1 VSTPFNTNQLTNF
14 RFGCIE
20 NPIFDQQ
27 FDSKHNRERY
37 ELMVNTKNRH
47 ESPLKMR
54 INIFTLVFILAIGL
68 LLPSALFEVA
78 LAEEPEEPAPPNGES
93 SRTRDE
99 QDRHIKIEIERQ
111 KMESAERLM
120 DKKKIELEDLQ
131 AMMAEENNIVTVA
144 EVKTAEEDY
153 ERAVSEYEQAKLT
166 LQQVELESL
175 QDEWHITVE
184 ATSLSESPDGREL
197 FSITLRNSSSPV
209 KLVESSKVVGQD
221 IIISAQIDDIFV
233 TIREQEGYG
242 SGGAIIT
249 EPYERRIETLKEDE
263 SVTLEFELIKENI
276 RDVVVELEY
285 AGREERK
292 NIHLKQEDPYISVV
306 SARRYK
312 EGDRRRLEV
321 VLTYG
326 ALTDE
331 TVEDET
337 AKVDTTTAQ
346 EINNVYVSIKDD
358 TDAIIGFPYEYRIPT
373 LKDGEEKMLDFELRR
388 NVDSLV
394 VSLNYLKEENLYKIH
409 LEEDTR
415 HISILSAKKFR
426 VASNTGGQMMV
437 TLQLKNTST
446 TEAMSVNATPEE
458 IAAAN
463 EIRSIYV
470 SLLDSVDGTNIVK
483 PYEEKIP
490 VLGYNEIVEL
500 TFQLQK
506 DVESLQVSLNY
517 PELDMPETRLIY
529 LQKESALDVVNVSSL
544 RFSQEGNLGS
554 SVTYDLTLDRLAET
568 ENTFQLRVINLL
580 NRINFEFQ
588 DPETQSRQSQVKFT
602 QEQSKRNLSL
612 IVYLPEELD
621 ASYLDSTLEF
631 YVAVLDDTEANE
643 LGGVNN
649 RLDLPAEQIAGI
661 QGGVERFEL
670 IPKGVPEIE
679 VFVQNA
685 FQTIKIGEQVNMT
698 ATLKNIGTRDL
709 VDIRMIVDVNT
720 DWKYTVVPEVIGSL
734 GRNEETEIQLTLMPP
749 EDIGV
754 GEYQAKLNAEVT
766 VDNRKF
772 EARDRSITV
781 QVESKTQMS
790 VTTLLFGA
798 LILLMIAIVV
808 VTIRISRR

>member
-1 VSTPFNTNQLTNF
+1 MKQGKVKNMA
-14 RFGCIE
+14 GCKKKGL
-20 NPIFDQQ
+20 IFI
-27 FDSKHNRERY
+27 
-37 ELMVNTKNRH
+37 MA
-47 ESPLKMR
+47 M
-54 INIFTLVFILAIGL
+54 GM
-68 LLPSALFEVA
+68 LLPSALLEVA
-78 LAEEPEEPAPPNGES
+78 LAAAAEETPSINGNS
-93 SRTRDE
+93 TKTRDE

-111 KMESAERLM
+111 KMKSAERLM
-120 DKKKIELEDLQ
+120 TIKKIELEKLQ
-131 AMMAEENNIVTVA
+131 AMMKEENNIVTVA
-144 EVKTAEEDY
+144 EVNTAKEGY
-153 ERAVSEYEQAKLT
+153 ETAVSEYEQAKLE
-166 LQQVELESL
+166 LQRVELESL
-175 QDEWHITVE
+175 QDEWHISVE
-184 ATSLSESPDGREL
+184 ATRLYESEDGRER

-221 IIISAQIDDIFV
+221 IILSAQIDDIFV
-233 TIREQEGYG
+233 TIREQESYG
-242 SGGAIIT
+242 SSGAIIT
-249 EPYERRIETLKEDE
+249 EPYEQRIETLKEDE

-276 RDVVVELEY
+276 RDVVVELKY
-285 AGREERK
+285 SGREENK
-292 NIHLKQEDPYISVV
+292 NIHLSQEEPYISVV

-321 VLTYG
+321 VLRYG
-326 ALTDE
+326 ALNEETQDDE
-331 TVEDET
+331 TEVI
-337 AKVDTTTAQ
+337 DTTTAQ

-358 TDAIIGFPYEYRIPT
+358 TAAIIGFPYEHRIPT
-373 LKDGEEKMLDFELRR
+373 LKDGEEKTLDFELRR
-388 NVDSLV
+388 NVDSV
-394 VSLNYLKEENLYKIH
+394 TVSLTYLEEENPYKIH

-446 TEAMSVNATPEE
+446 TEAMSIDATPEE

-470 SLLDSVDGTNIVK
+470 SLLDVTDGTNIVK

-490 VLGYNEIVEL
+490 VLGYNETVEL

-506 DVESLQVSLNY
+506 DVESLEVSLNY
-517 PELDMPETRLIY
+517 PELEMPETRLIY

-580 NRINFEFQ
+580 NRLSFEFQ

-631 YVAVLDDTEANE
+631 YVAVLDEAEANE

-649 RLDLPAEQIAGI
+649 RLDDLPAEQIASI

-685 FQTIKIGEQVNMT
+685 FQTIKIGEEVNMT

-734 GRNEETEIQLTLMPP
+734 VRNQEEEIQLTLSPP
-749 EDIGV
+749 SDIGV

-798 LILLMIAIVV
+798 LILLMIAIVI

>member
-1 VSTPFNTNQLTNF
+1 MDGWKQRRKHRNLLEGKETETRIQSSNFPVFQSLMLALVFMSVIGILLPVRLAAESEETLPANDNTPKTKEEQNRQIL
-14 RFGCIE
+14 IE
-20 NPIFDQQ
+20 V
-27 FDSKHNRERY
+27 ER
-37 ELMVNTKNRH
+37 
-47 ESPLKMR
+47 LKM
-54 INIFTLVFILAIGL
+54 
-68 LLPSALFEVA
+68 E
-78 LAEEPEEPAPPNGES
+78 LAE
-93 SRTRDE
+93 
-99 QDRHIKIEIERQ
+99 K
-111 KMESAERLM
+111 LM
-120 DKKKIELEDLQ
+120 NKKQVDLENLR
-131 AMMAEENNIVTVA
+131 AMMMEEDNIVTVS
-144 EVKTAEEDY
+144 EVNKAEEAY
-153 ERAVSEYEQAKLT
+153 ERAVDEYEQAKLE
-166 LQQVELESL
+166 LQRVELESL

-184 ATSLSESPDGREL
+184 TTRLYESADGREL

-209 KLVESSKVVGQD
+209 KLVESSKVLGRE

-233 TIREQEGYG
+233 EIKEQEGFG
-242 SGGAIIT
+242 SSGATIT
-249 EPYERRIETLKEDE
+249 EPYERRIETLREGE
-263 SVTLEFELIKENI
+263 SVTLEFELIKENV
-276 RDVVVELEY
+276 RDVVVELKY
-285 AGREERK
+285 SGREEQK

-312 EGDRRRLEV
+312 QGDRRRLEV

-326 ALTDE
+326 ALEGE
-331 TVEDET
+331 TEE
-337 AKVDTTTAQ
+337 AGANTAQ
-346 EINNVYVSIKDD
+346 EINNVYVSIKDE
-358 TDAIIGFPYEYRIPT
+358 TESIIGYPYEPRIPT
-373 LKDGEEKMLDFELRR
+373 LKDGQEKTLDFELRR
-388 NVDSLV
+388 NVDNIIVNLK
-394 VSLNYLKEENLYKIH
+394 YLDEDISYKIH

-415 HISILSAKKFR
+415 YISILSAKKFR
-426 VASNTGGQMMV
+426 VDNQMMV
-437 TLQLKNTST
+437 TIQLKNTST
-446 TEAMSVNATPEE
+446 TEAMSSDATPEE

-463 EIRSIYV
+463 EIRGIYV
-470 SLLDSVDGTNIVK
+470 SLLDVTDDTNIVK

-490 VLGYNEIVEL
+490 VLGYNETVEL

-506 DVESLQVSLNY
+506 DVESLKVSMKY
-517 PELDMPETRLIY
+517 PELAEPDARLIY
-529 LQKESALDVVNVSSL
+529 LQKESLLDVVNVSSL

-580 NRINFEFQ
+580 NRLSFEFQ
-588 DPETQSRQSQVKFT
+588 DPETKSRQSQVKFT

-631 YVAVLDDTEANE
+631 YVAVLDEAEANE

-649 RLDLPAEQIAGI
+649 RLDLSADKIANI

-679 VFVQNA
+679 VFVPNA
-685 FQTIKIGEQVNMT
+685 FQTIKIGEEVNMT

-709 VDIRMIVDVNT
+709 VDIRMLVDVNT
-720 DWKYTVVPEVIGSL
+720 DWKYTVIPEVVGSL
-734 GRNEETEIQLTLMPP
+734 ERNEETEIQLTLSPP
-749 EDIGV
+749 ADIGV

-781 QVESKTQMS
+781 QVESQTQMS

-798 LILLMIAIVV
+798 LILLMIGIVI

>member
-1 VSTPFNTNQLTNF
+1 MDGWMEVKTEEWKPAGRKIGRNT
-14 RFGCIE
+14 I
-20 NPIFDQQ
+20 PIFQSSNFQ
-27 FDSKHNRERY
+27 S
-37 ELMVNTKNRH
+37 LM
-47 ESPLKMR
+47 
-54 INIFTLVFILAIGL
+54 L
-68 LLPSALFEVA
+68 LLAFVSVIGMLFA
-78 LAEEPEEPAPPNGES
+78 ITLLAFAEETEPPDQDSPKTKEEQN
-93 SRTRDE
+93 R
-99 QDRHIKIEIERQ
+99 QLLIEIDRLT
-111 KMESAERLM
+111 MELAKKLM
-120 DKKKIELEDLQ
+120 DKKQVDLENLK
-131 AMMAEENNIVTVA
+131 AMMLEENNIVTVS
-144 EVKTAEEDY
+144 EVNKAEEAY
-153 ERAVSEYEQAKLT
+153 ERAVDEYEQAKLT
-166 LQQVELESL
+166 LQQTELDSL
-175 QDEWHITVE
+175 KDEWHITVE
-184 ATSLSESPDGREL
+184 ETRLYESPDGREK
-197 FSITLRNSSSPV
+197 FSIVLRNSSSPV
-209 KLVESSKVVGQD
+209 KLVESSKVLGRE
-221 IIISAQIDDIFV
+221 IIISAQIDNIFV
-233 TIREQEGYG
+233 TIKEQEGFG
-242 SGGAIIT
+242 SGAIIT
-249 EPYERRIETLKEDE
+249 EPYEQRIETLKEGE
-263 SVTLEFELIKENI
+263 SVTLEFELIKENV
-276 RDVVVELEY
+276 RDVVVELKY
-285 AGREERK
+285 ADAVDEK

-321 VLTYG
+321 VLIYG
-326 ALTDE
+326 ALKGE
-331 TVEDET
+331 TEET
-337 AKVDTTTAQ
+337 NTNIAQ

-358 TDAIIGFPYEYRIPT
+358 TESIIGFPYEPRIPT
-373 LKDGEEKMLDFELRR
+373 LKDGEEKTLDFELRR
-388 NVDSLV
+388 NVDSLTV
-394 VSLNYLKEENLYKIH
+394 NLKYLDKDISYKIH

-415 HISILSAKKFR
+415 YISILSAKKFR
-426 VASNTGGQMMV
+426 VDNQMMV
-437 TLQLKNTST
+437 TIQLKNTST
-446 TEAMSVNATPEE
+446 TEAMPVNATPEE

-463 EIRSIYV
+463 EIRGIYV
-470 SLLDSVDGTNIVK
+470 SLLDVLDGTNIVK

-490 VLGYNEIVEL
+490 VLGYNETVEL

-517 PELDMPETRLIY
+517 PELAEPDTRLIY

-554 SVTYDLTLDRLAET
+554 SITYDLTLDRLAET

-580 NRINFEFQ
+580 NRLNFEFQ
-588 DPETQSRQSQVKFT
+588 DPETKSRQSQVKFT

-631 YVAVLDDTEANE
+631 YVAVLDEAEANE

-649 RLDLPAEQIAGI
+649 RLDLPVDQIASI

-679 VFVQNA
+679 VFVPNA
-685 FQTIKIGEQVNMT
+685 FQTIKIGEAVNMT

-709 VDIRMIVDVNT
+709 VDIRMVVDVNT

-734 GRNEETEIQLTLMPP
+734 GRNEETEIQLTLSPP
-749 EDIGV
+749 ADIGV

-798 LILLMIAIVV
+798 LILLMIAIVI

>member
-1 VSTPFNTNQLTNF
+1 MDKIKKRWENTWLERRKEETYF
-14 RFGCIE
+14 RFFNLPVFQLFILVLIFMSATGILPSIDPPIVFAVPTEELPSVNSSNGKTKDEQSRQILIE
-20 NPIFDQQ
+20 VE
-27 FDSKHNRERY
+27 H
-37 ELMVNTKNRH
+37 
-47 ESPLKMR
+47 LKM
-54 INIFTLVFILAIGL
+54 
-68 LLPSALFEVA
+68 E
-78 LAEEPEEPAPPNGES
+78 LAE
-93 SRTRDE
+93 
-99 QDRHIKIEIERQ
+99 K
-111 KMESAERLM
+111 LM
-120 DKKKIELEDLQ
+120 KKKLVDLENLKS
-131 AMMAEENNIVTVA
+131 MMMEEDNIVTVS
-144 EVKTAEEDY
+144 EVNTAEEAY
-153 ERAVSEYEQAKLT
+153 ERAVDEYEQAKLT

-175 QDEWHITVE
+175 KDEWHITVE
-184 ATSLSESPDGREL
+184 KTRLYESADGREL

-209 KLVESSKVVGQD
+209 KLVESSKVLGRE

-233 TIREQEGYG
+233 SIKEQDSYG
-242 SGGAIIT
+242 ASGATIT
-249 EPYERRIETLKEDE
+249 EPYERRIETLKEGE
-263 SVTLEFELIKENI
+263 SVTLEFELIKENV
-276 RDVVVELEY
+276 RDVVVELKY
-285 AGREERK
+285 SDDIDQK

-321 VLTYG
+321 VVTYG
-326 ALTDE
+326 VVKGEAEEIDPGVPTGYSE
-331 TVEDET
+331 G
-337 AKVDTTTAQ
+337 ATAQ
-346 EINNVYVSIKDD
+346 EINNIYVSIKDD
-358 TDAIIGFPYEYRIPT
+358 TESIIGFPYEYRIPT
-373 LKDGEEKMLDFELRR
+373 LKDGQEKTLDFELRR
-388 NVDSLV
+388 NVDRLTV
-394 VSLNYLKEENLYKIH
+394 NLKYLDTDHPYNIH

-426 VASNTGGQMMV
+426 VDNQMMV
-437 TLQLKNTST
+437 TIQLKNTST
-446 TEAMSVNATPEE
+446 TEAMSSDATPEE

-470 SLLDSVDGTNIVK
+470 SLLDVTDDTNIVK

-490 VLGYNEIVEL
+490 VLGYNETVEL

-506 DVESLQVSLNY
+506 DVESLKVSLDY
-517 PELDMPETRLIY
+517 PELDEPDTRLIY

-580 NRINFEFQ
+580 NRLSFEFQ

-631 YVAVLDDTEANE
+631 YVAVIDEAEANE

-649 RLDLPAEQIAGI
+649 RLDLPADRIAGI

-679 VFVQNA
+679 VFVPNA
-685 FQTIKIGEQVNMT
+685 FQTIKIGEAVEMT

-709 VDIRMIVDVNT
+709 VDIRMLVDVNT
-720 DWKYTVVPEVIGSL
+720 DWKYTVIPEVVSTL
-734 GRNEETEIQLTLMPP
+734 ERNEETEIQLTLSPP
-749 EDIGV
+749 ADIGV

-781 QVESKTQMS
+781 QVESQTQMS

-798 LILLMIAIVV
+798 LILLMIGIVI

>member
-1 VSTPFNTNQLTNF
+1 MDGWKKYGKERWKDGKTGSPPFQFSNF
-14 RFGCIE
+14 
-20 NPIFDQQ
+20 PIFQSLMFALIFISAIGVSLLVPLAAASEEIPPVDDNSPKTKEEQ
-27 FDSKHNRERY
+27 NRQILIEIDR
-37 ELMVNTKNRH
+37 
-47 ESPLKMR
+47 LKME
-54 INIFTLVFILAIGL
+54 LA
-68 LLPSALFEVA
+68 
-78 LAEEPEEPAPPNGES
+78 
-93 SRTRDE
+93 
-99 QDRHIKIEIERQ
+99 K
-111 KMESAERLM
+111 KLM
-120 DKKKIELEDLQ
+120 DKKQVDLENLK
-131 AMMAEENNIVTVA
+131 AMMMEENNIVTVS
-144 EVKTAEEDY
+144 EVNIAEEAY
-153 ERAVSEYEQAKLT
+153 ERAVDEYEQAKLT
-166 LQQVELESL
+166 LQQTELDSL
-175 QDEWHITVE
+175 KDEWHITVE
-184 ATSLSESPDGREL
+184 KTRLYESADGREL

-209 KLVESSKVVGQD
+209 KLVESSKVLGRE

-233 TIREQEGYG
+233 EIKEQEGYG
-242 SGGAIIT
+242 TSGATIT
-249 EPYERRIETLKEDE
+249 EPYEQRIETLREGE
-263 SVTLEFELIKENI
+263 SVTLEFELIKENV
-276 RDVVVELEY
+276 RDVVVELKY
-285 AGREERK
+285 SGREEQK

-312 EGDRRRLEV
+312 QGDRRRLEV

-326 ALTDE
+326 VITGE
-331 TVEDET
+331 TEEI
-337 AKVDTTTAQ
+337 DTNTAQ

-358 TDAIIGFPYEYRIPT
+358 TESIIGFPYEHRIPT
-373 LKDGEEKMLDFELRR
+373 LKDGQEKTLDFELRR
-388 NVDSLV
+388 NVDNLT
-394 VSLNYLKEENLYKIH
+394 VSLNYLDQEIPYKIH

-426 VASNTGGQMMV
+426 VDNQMMV
-437 TLQLKNTST
+437 TIQLKNTST
-446 TEAMSVNATPEE
+446 TEAMPSDATPEE

-463 EIRSIYV
+463 EIRAIYV
-470 SLLDSVDGTNIVK
+470 SLLDVTDDTNIVK

-490 VLGYNEIVEL
+490 VLGYNETVDL

-506 DVESLQVSLNY
+506 DVESLKVSLKY
-517 PELDMPETRLIY
+517 PELVEPDTRLIY

-588 DPETQSRQSQVKFT
+588 DPETKSRQSQVKFT

-631 YVAVLDDTEANE
+631 YVAVLDDAEANE

-649 RLDLPAEQIAGI
+649 RLDLPADRIASI

-679 VFVQNA
+679 VFVPNA
-685 FQTIKIGEQVNMT
+685 FQTIKIGEEVNMT

-709 VDIRMIVDVNT
+709 VDIRMLVDVNT
-720 DWKYTVVPEVIGSL
+720 DWKYTIIPEVIGSL
-734 GRNEETEIQLTLMPP
+734 SRNEETEIQLTLSPP
-749 EDIGV
+749 ADIGV

-781 QVESKTQMS
+781 QVESQTQMS

-798 LILLMIAIVV
+798 LILLMIGIVI

>member
-1 VSTPFNTNQLTNF
+1 ML
-14 RFGCIE
+14 
-20 NPIFDQQ
+20 IFIIAAG
-27 FDSKHNRERY
+27 
-37 ELMVNTKNRH
+37 M
-47 ESPLKMR
+47 
-54 INIFTLVFILAIGL
+54 
-68 LLPSALFEVA
+68 LLPSALFEVTLA
-78 LAEEPEEPAPPNGES
+78 AEAEETPPTNNGDS
-93 SRTRDE
+93 TKTKDE

-111 KMESAERLM
+111 KMKSAERLM
-120 DKKKIELEDLQ
+120 KKRKIELENLK
-131 AMMAEENNIVTVA
+131 AMMAEQNNIVTVT
-144 EVKTAEEDY
+144 EVYTAEEDY
-153 ERAVSEYEQAKLT
+153 ETAVSEYEQAKLEV
-166 LQQVELESL
+166 QRVELESL
-175 QDEWHITVE
+175 KDEWYITVDE
-184 ATSLSESPDGREL
+184 TSLYESPDGSER
-197 FSITLRNSSSPV
+197 FSITLRNISSPV

-233 TIREQEGYG
+233 TVKEQESYG
-242 SGGAIIT
+242 SSGAIIT
-249 EPYERRIETLKEDE
+249 EPYEQRIETLKEDE
-263 SVTLEFELIKENI
+263 SITLEFELIKENV
-276 RDVVVELEY
+276 RDVVVELKY
-285 AGREERK
+285 SGREEKK
-292 NIHLKQEDPYISVV
+292 NIHLKQEDPYITVV

-321 VLTYG
+321 VLKYG
-326 ALTDE
+326 ALNDE
-331 TVEDET
+331 AEEVNTN
-337 AKVDTTTAQ
+337 TAQ

-358 TDAIIGFPYEYRIPT
+358 DAAIIGYPYEHRIPT
-373 LKDGEEKMLDFELRR
+373 LKDGQEKTLDFELRR
-388 NVDSLV
+388 NVDSVTINLK
-394 VSLNYLKEENLYKIH
+394 YLEEDIPYKIH

-426 VASNTGGQMMV
+426 VENQMMV

-446 TEAMSVNATPEE
+446 TESMSSNASSQE
-458 IAAAN
+458 IAATN

-470 SLLDSVDGTNIVK
+470 SLLDSIDDTNIVK

-490 VLGYNEIVEL
+490 VLGYNETVEL

-506 DVESLQVSLNY
+506 DVESLKVSLNY
-517 PELDMPETRLIY
+517 PELPLPETRLIY

-580 NRINFEFQ
+580 NRLSFEFQ
-588 DPETQSRQSQVKFT
+588 DPETKSRQSQVKFT

-621 ASYLDSTLEF
+621 ASYLDSTVEF
-631 YVAVLDDTEANE
+631 YVAVLDETEANE
-643 LGGVNN
+643 LSGVNN
-649 RLDLPAEQIAGI
+649 RLDLPADQIESI

-698 ATLKNIGTRDL
+698 ATLQNIGTRDL

-734 GRNEETEIQLTLMPP
+734 GRNEEKEIQLTLSPP
-749 EDIGV
+749 VDIGV

-781 QVESKTQMS
+781 QVESKTQVS

-798 LILLMIAIVV
+798 LILLMIAIVI

>member
-1 VSTPFNTNQLTNF
+1 MDGCQKKRKRRLEDWKIGRLGPYPSTHPSFHSCFQSLTFVLIFMSAIAVSLTVPLAAVPEEIPPVNDNSPKTKEEQS
-14 RFGCIE
+14 RQILIE
-20 NPIFDQQ
+20 ID
-27 FDSKHNRERY
+27 R
-37 ELMVNTKNRH
+37 
-47 ESPLKMR
+47 LKM
-54 INIFTLVFILAIGL
+54 
-68 LLPSALFEVA
+68 E
-78 LAEEPEEPAPPNGES
+78 LAEN
-93 SRTRDE
+93 
-99 QDRHIKIEIERQ
+99 
-111 KMESAERLM
+111 LM
-120 DKKKIELEDLQ
+120 KKKQVELENLK
-131 AMMAEENNIVTVA
+131 AMLMEENNIVTVS
-144 EVKTAEEDY
+144 EVNTAEEAY
-153 ERAVSEYEQAKLT
+153 ERAVDEYEQAKLT
-166 LQQVELESL
+166 LQQTELESL

-184 ATSLSESPDGREL
+184 KTRLYESADGREL
-197 FSITLRNSSSPV
+197 FSITLRNSSVPV
-209 KLVESSKVVGQD
+209 KLVESSKVLGRE

-233 TIREQEGYG
+233 EIKEQEGYG
-242 SGGAIIT
+242 ASGATIT
-249 EPYERRIETLKEDE
+249 EPYEQRIETLKEGE
-263 SVTLEFELIKENI
+263 SVTLEFELIKENV
-276 RDVVVELEY
+276 RDVVVELKY
-285 AGREERK
+285 SGREEQK
-292 NIHLKQEDPYISVV
+292 NIHLKQDDPYISVV

-326 ALTDE
+326 ALEGE
-331 TVEDET
+331 TEET
-337 AKVDTTTAQ
+337 GANTAQ

-358 TDAIIGFPYEYRIPT
+358 TESIIGYPYEPRIPT
-373 LKDGEEKMLDFELRR
+373 LKDGQEKTLDFELRR
-388 NVDSLV
+388 NVDNLTV
-394 VSLNYLKEENLYKIH
+394 NLKYLDKDISYKIH

-415 HISILSAKKFR
+415 YISILSAKKFR
-426 VASNTGGQMMV
+426 VDNQMMV
-437 TLQLKNTST
+437 TIQLKNTST
-446 TEAMSVNATPEE
+446 TEAMPVNATPEE

-463 EIRSIYV
+463 EIRGIYV
-470 SLLDSVDGTNIVK
+470 SLLDVTDDTNIVK

-490 VLGYNEIVEL
+490 VLGYNEIAEL

-506 DVESLQVSLNY
+506 DVESLKVSLDY
-517 PELDMPETRLIY
+517 PELDEPDTRLIY

-580 NRINFEFQ
+580 NRLSFEFQ

-602 QEQSKRNLSL
+602 QEQSKRDLSL

-631 YVAVLDDTEANE
+631 YVAVIDEAEANE

-649 RLDLPAEQIAGI
+649 RLDLPADRIASI

-679 VFVQNA
+679 VFVPNA
-685 FQTIKIGEQVNMT
+685 FQTIKIGEEVNMT

-709 VDIRMIVDVNT
+709 VDIRMLVDVNT
-720 DWKYTVVPEVIGSL
+720 DWKYTVIPEVVGAL
-734 GRNEETEIQLTLMPP
+734 ERNEETDIQLTLSPP
-749 EDIGV
+749 VDIGV

-781 QVESKTQMS
+781 QVESQTQMS

-798 LILLMIAIVV
+798 LILLMIGIVI
-808 VTIRISRR
+808 VTVRISRR

>member
-1 VSTPFNTNQLTNF
+1 MVGWRKPQKSGRMKQGREDWKNGWMEGDNILPPFHASTLPSECFQFLT
-14 RFGCIE
+14 RML
-20 NPIFDQQ
+20 IFIIA
-27 FDSKHNRERY
+27 
-37 ELMVNTKNRH
+37 MG
-47 ESPLKMR
+47 M
-54 INIFTLVFILAIGL
+54 
-68 LLPSALFEVA
+68 LLPSALLEVA
-78 LAEEPEEPAPPNGES
+78 LAEASEESAPPNGNS
-93 SRTRDE
+93 TKTRDE

-111 KMESAERLM
+111 KMKSAERLM
-120 DKKKIELEDLQ
+120 TIKKIELEKLQ
-131 AMMAEENNIVTVA
+131 AMMKEENNIVTVA
-144 EVKTAEEDY
+144 EVNTAEEGY
-153 ERAVSEYEQAKLT
+153 ETAVSEYEQAKLE
-166 LQQVELESL
+166 LQRVELESL
-175 QDEWHITVE
+175 QDEWHISVE
-184 ATSLSESPDGREL
+184 ATSLYESHDGREM
-197 FSITLRNSSSPV
+197 FSITLRNNSSPV

-221 IIISAQIDDIFV
+221 IILSAQIDDIFV
-233 TIREQEGYG
+233 TIREQESYG
-242 SGGAIIT
+242 SSGAIIT
-249 EPYERRIETLKEDE
+249 EPYEQRIETLKEDE
-263 SVTLEFELIKENI
+263 SVTLKFELIKENI
-276 RDVVVELEY
+276 RDVVVELKY
-285 AGREERK
+285 SGREENK
-292 NIHLKQEDPYISVV
+292 NIHLSQEEPYISVV

-321 VLTYG
+321 VLRYG
-326 ALTDE
+326 ALN
-331 TVEDET
+331 DET
-337 AKVDTTTAQ
+337 AGDETEVVDTTTAQ

-358 TDAIIGFPYEYRIPT
+358 TAAIIGFPYEHRIST
-373 LKDGEEKMLDFELRR
+373 LKDGEEKTLDFELRR
-388 NVDSLV
+388 NVDSV
-394 VSLNYLKEENLYKIH
+394 TVSLTYLEQENPYKIH

-446 TEAMSVNATPEE
+446 TEAMSINATPEE

-470 SLLDSVDGTNIVK
+470 SLLDVTDDTNIVK

-490 VLGYNEIVEL
+490 VLGYNETVEL

-506 DVESLQVSLNY
+506 DVESLKVSLNY
-517 PELDMPETRLIY
+517 PELEMPETRLIY

-580 NRINFEFQ
+580 NRLSFEFQ

-631 YVAVLDDTEANE
+631 YVAVLDEAEANE

-649 RLDLPAEQIAGI
+649 RLDDLPAEQIASI

-685 FQTIKIGEQVNMT
+685 FQTIKIGEEVNMT

-734 GRNEETEIQLTLMPP
+734 VRNQEEEIQLTLSPP
-749 EDIGV
+749 SDIGV

-798 LILLMIAIVV
+798 LILLMIAIVI

>member
-1 VSTPFNTNQLTNF
+1 MERWKEKRKDGSMDQL
-14 RFGCIE
+14 
-20 NPIFDQQ
+20 PIFQ
-27 FDSKHNRERY
+27 F
-37 ELMVNTKNRH
+37 LTC
-47 ESPLKMR
+47 L
-54 INIFTLVFILAIGL
+54 LVFIGAIGL
-68 LLPSALFEVA
+68 SMPVQLE
-78 LAEEPEEPAPPNGES
+78 AETEESAPPNGERT
-93 SRTRDE
+93 RTRDE

-111 KMESAERLM
+111 KMESAKRLM
-120 DKKKIELEDLQ
+120 GKKKIEVEKLE
-131 AMMAEENNIVTVA
+131 AMMMEENNIVTVA
-144 EVKTAEEDY
+144 EVNTAKEDY
-153 ERAVSEYEQAKLT
+153 EKAVSDYEQAKLE
-166 LQQVELESL
+166 LQRVELESL
-175 QDEWHITVE
+175 QDEWHISVE
-184 ATSLSESPDGREL
+184 ATRLYESDDGRER

-209 KLVESSKVVGQD
+209 KLVESSEVVGED
-221 IIISAQIDDIFV
+221 IILSAQIDDIFV
-233 TIREQEGYG
+233 TIREEGSYG

-249 EPYERRIETLKEDE
+249 EPYEQRIEALKEDE

-276 RDVVVELEY
+276 RDVVVELKY
-285 AGREERK
+285 SGREEKK

-326 ALTDE
+326 ALSNE
-331 TVEDET
+331 TEEI
-337 AKVDTTTAQ
+337 DTTTAQ
-346 EINNVYVSIKDD
+346 EINNIYVSIKDD
-358 TDAIIGFPYEYRIPT
+358 TAAIIGFPYEHRIPT
-373 LKDGEEKMLDFELRR
+373 LKDGEEKTLDFELRR
-388 NVDSLV
+388 NVDSV
-394 VSLNYLKEENLYKIH
+394 IISLTYLEQIIPYKIH

-426 VASNTGGQMMV
+426 VDNQMMV

-446 TEAMSVNATPEE
+446 TEAMSINATPEE

-470 SLLDSVDGTNIVK
+470 SLLDVTDDTNIVK

-490 VLGYNEIVEL
+490 VLGYNETVEL

-506 DVESLQVSLNY
+506 DVESLKVSLNY

-554 SVTYDLTLDRLAET
+554 SITYDLTLDRLAET

-580 NRINFEFQ
+580 NRLNFEFQ
-588 DPETQSRQSQVKFT
+588 DPETKSRQSQVKFT

-631 YVAVLDDTEANE
+631 YVAVLDEAEANE

-649 RLDLPAEQIAGI
+649 RLDLPADQIATI

-679 VFVQNA
+679 VFVPNA
-685 FQTIKIGEQVNMT
+685 FQTIKIGEEVNMT

-720 DWKYTVVPEVIGSL
+720 DWKYTVTPEVITSL
-734 GRNEETEIQLTLMPP
+734 ERNEETEIQLTLSPP
-749 EDIGV
+749 ADIGV

-798 LILLMIAIVV
+798 LILLMIAIVI

>member
-1 VSTPFNTNQLTNF
+1 MLTL
-14 RFGCIE
+14 
-20 NPIFDQQ
+20 IF
-27 FDSKHNRERY
+27 
-37 ELMVNTKNRH
+37 
-47 ESPLKMR
+47 
-54 INIFTLVFILAIGL
+54 IIAIGML
-68 LLPSALFEVA
+68 LSSALLEVA
-78 LAEEPEEPAPPNGES
+78 FAAESEETPSINGDS
-93 SRTRDE
+93 TKTRDE

-111 KMESAERLM
+111 LMKSAERLM

-153 ERAVSEYEQAKLT
+153 ERAVSEYEQAKLK

-184 ATSLSESPDGREL
+184 ATSLSESHDGREL

-233 TIREQEGYG
+233 TIREQNGYG

-263 SVTLEFELIKENI
+263 SVILEFELIKENI
-276 RDVVVELEY
+276 RDVVVELKY
-285 AGREERK
+285 AGREEKK

-331 TVEDET
+331 TAEDET
-337 AKVDTTTAQ
+337 VEVDTTTAQ

-373 LKDGEEKMLDFELRR
+373 LKDGEEKTLDFELRR

-394 VSLNYLKEENLYKIH
+394 VSLQYLEEENLYKIH

-426 VASNTGGQMMV
+426 VENQMMV

-446 TEAMSVNATPEE
+446 TEAMSINATPEE

-470 SLLDSVDGTNIVK
+470 SLLDTVDGTNIVK

-490 VLGYNEIVEL
+490 VLGYNETVEL

-580 NRINFEFQ
+580 NRLSFEFQ

-631 YVAVLDDTEANE
+631 YVAVLDETEANE

-734 GRNEETEIQLTLMPP
+734 DRNEETEIQLTLMPP
-749 EDIGV
+749 ADIGV

-798 LILLMIAIVV
+798 LILLMIAIVI

>member
-1 VSTPFNTNQLTNF
+1 MERWKKRWQDGREGRKNGFPSVLSSTPPTKPNPPAFQSLT
-14 RFGCIE
+14 
-20 NPIFDQQ
+20 
-27 FDSKHNRERY
+27 
-37 ELMVNTKNRH
+37 
-47 ESPLKMR
+47 
-54 INIFTLVFILAIGL
+54 L
-68 LLPSALFEVA
+68 LLALVSVVGMLFVITV
-78 LAEEPEEPAPPNGES
+78 LAFAEEPAPSNGERT
-93 SRTRDE
+93 RTRDE

-111 KMESAERLM
+111 KMESAKRLM
-120 DKKKIELEDLQ
+120 GKKKIEVEKLE
-131 AMMAEENNIVTVA
+131 AMMMEENNIVTVA
-144 EVKTAEEDY
+144 EVNTAKEDY
-153 ERAVSEYEQAKLT
+153 EKAVSDYEQAKLE
-166 LQQVELESL
+166 LQRVELESL
-175 QDEWHITVE
+175 QDEWHISVE
-184 ATSLSESPDGREL
+184 ATRLYESDDGRER
-197 FSITLRNSSSPV
+197 FSITLRNNSSPV
-209 KLVESSKVVGQD
+209 KLLESSEVVGED
-221 IIISAQIDDIFV
+221 IILSAQIDDIFV
-233 TIREQEGYG
+233 TIKEQEGYG
-242 SGGAIIT
+242 SSGAIIT
-249 EPYERRIETLKEDE
+249 EPYEQRIETLKEDE
-263 SVTLEFELIKENI
+263 SVTLDFELIKENI
-276 RDVVVELEY
+276 RDVVVELKY
-285 AGREERK
+285 SGREDNK
-292 NIHLKQEDPYISVV
+292 NIHLKQEDPHITVV

-321 VLTYG
+321 VLKYG
-326 ALTDE
+326 ALNDE
-331 TVEDET
+331 VEEANT
-337 AKVDTTTAQ
+337 NTAQ

-358 TDAIIGFPYEYRIPT
+358 TDAIIGYPYEPRIPT
-373 LKDGEEKMLDFELRR
+373 LKDGQERTLDFELRR
-388 NVDSLV
+388 NVDSV
-394 VSLNYLKEENLYKIH
+394 TVSLKYLDQEIPYKIH

-415 HISILSAKKFR
+415 YISILSAKKFR
-426 VASNTGGQMMV
+426 VDNQMMV

-446 TEAMSVNATPEE
+446 TESMSSNATPEE

-463 EIRSIYV
+463 EIRGIYV
-470 SLLDSVDGTNIVK
+470 SLLDVTDDTNIVK

-490 VLGYNEIVEL
+490 VLGYNETVEL

-506 DVESLQVSLNY
+506 DVDSLKVSLNY
-517 PELDMPETRLIY
+517 PELPQPETRLIY

-580 NRINFEFQ
+580 NRLSFEFQ
-588 DPETQSRQSQVKFT
+588 DPETRSRQSQVKFT

-631 YVAVLDDTEANE
+631 YVAVLDEAEANE

-649 RLDLPAEQIAGI
+649 RLDLSADQIAGI

-685 FQTIKIGEQVNMT
+685 FQTIKIGEEVNMT
-698 ATLKNIGTRDL
+698 ATLQNIGTRDL
-709 VDIRMIVDVNT
+709 VDIRMLVDVNT

-734 GRNEETEIQLTLMPP
+734 ARNEEKEIQLTLSPP
-749 EDIGV
+749 ADIGV

-781 QVESKTQMS
+781 QVESQTQMS

-798 LILLMIAIVV
+798 LILLMIGIVI

>member
-1 VSTPFNTNQLTNF
+1 MTFAESVQSANENDPKTKDEQSRQIL
-14 RFGCIE
+14 IE
-20 NPIFDQQ
+20 V
-27 FDSKHNRERY
+27 ER
-37 ELMVNTKNRH
+37 
-47 ESPLKMR
+47 LKM
-54 INIFTLVFILAIGL
+54 
-68 LLPSALFEVA
+68 E
-78 LAEEPEEPAPPNGES
+78 LAEN
-93 SRTRDE
+93 
-99 QDRHIKIEIERQ
+99 
-111 KMESAERLM
+111 LM
-120 DKKKIELEDLQ
+120 KKKKVELENLK
-131 AMMAEENNIVTVA
+131 AMLMEENNIVTVS
-144 EVKTAEEDY
+144 EVNTAEEAY
-153 ERAVSEYEQAKLT
+153 ERAVDEYEQAKLT
-166 LQQVELESL
+166 LQQTELESL
-175 QDEWHITVE
+175 KDEWHITVE
-184 ATSLSESPDGREL
+184 KTRLYESADGREL
-197 FSITLRNSSSPV
+197 FSITLRNSSAPV
-209 KLVESSKVVGQD
+209 KLVESSKVLERD

-233 TIREQEGYG
+233 SIKEQESYG
-242 SGGAIIT
+242 ASGAIIT
-249 EPYERRIETLKEDE
+249 EPYEQRIATLKEGE
-263 SVTLEFELIKENI
+263 SVTLEFELIKENV
-276 RDVVVELEY
+276 RDVVVELMY
-285 AGREERK
+285 SDRIEEK

-312 EGDRRRLEV
+312 QGDRRHLEV

-326 ALTDE
+326 VLEGE
-331 TVEDET
+331 TQVIGT
-337 AKVDTTTAQ
+337 NTAQ
-346 EINNVYVSIKDD
+346 EINNVYISIKDD
-358 TDAIIGFPYEYRIPT
+358 TESIIGFPYEHRIPT
-373 LKDGEEKMLDFELRR
+373 LKDGQEKTLDFELRR
-388 NVDSLV
+388 NVDSLI
-394 VSLNYLKEENLYKIH
+394 VSLKYLDQEIPYKIH

-426 VASNTGGQMMV
+426 IDNQMMV
-437 TLQLKNTST
+437 TIQLKNTST
-446 TEAMSVNATPEE
+446 TEAMPVNATSEE

-463 EIRSIYV
+463 EIRGIYV
-470 SLLDSVDGTNIVK
+470 SLLDVTDDTNIVK
-483 PYEEKIP
+483 PYEEKIS
-490 VLGYNEIVEL
+490 VLGYNETVEL

-506 DVESLQVSLNY
+506 DVESLKVWLDY
-517 PELDMPETRLIY
+517 PELDEPETRLIY

-580 NRINFEFQ
+580 NRLSFEFQ

-631 YVAVLDDTEANE
+631 YVAVLDETEATE

-649 RLDLPAEQIAGI
+649 RLDLPADRIAGL

-679 VFVQNA
+679 VFVPNA
-685 FQTIKIGEQVNMT
+685 FQTIKIGEAVNMI

-709 VDIRMIVDVNT
+709 IDIRMLVDVNT
-720 DWKYTVVPEVIGSL
+720 DWKYEVIPELVGSL
-734 GRNEETEIQLTLMPP
+734 GRNEETDIQLTLRPP
-749 EDIGV
+749 SDIGV

-781 QVESKTQMS
+781 QVESQTQMS

-798 LILLMIAIVV
+798 LILLMIGIVI

>member
-1 VSTPFNTNQLTNF
+1 MDGWKKNGTEGWKDGKIGSPPFQSSTL
-14 RFGCIE
+14 
-20 NPIFDQQ
+20 PIFQSLT
-27 FDSKHNRERY
+27 FA
-37 ELMVNTKNRH
+37 L
-47 ESPLKMR
+47 
-54 INIFTLVFILAIGL
+54 IFMSAIGIS
-68 LLPSALFEVA
+68 LPTPLAAESEETLPVDDNSPKTKEEQNRQILIEIDRLSME
-78 LAEEPEEPAPPNGES
+78 LAE
-93 SRTRDE
+93 
-99 QDRHIKIEIERQ
+99 K
-111 KMESAERLM
+111 LM
-120 DKKKIELEDLQ
+120 KKKQVDLENLK
-131 AMMAEENNIVTVA
+131 AMMMEENNIVTVS
-144 EVKTAEEDY
+144 EVNKAEEAY
-153 ERAVSEYEQAKLT
+153 ERAVDEYEQAKLT
-166 LQQVELESL
+166 LQQTELDSL
-175 QDEWHITVE
+175 KDEWHITVE
-184 ATSLSESPDGREL
+184 TTRLYESADGREL

-209 KLVESSKVVGQD
+209 KLVESSKVLGRE
-221 IIISAQIDDIFV
+221 IIISAQIDNIFV
-233 TIREQEGYG
+233 AIKEQEGFG
-242 SGGAIIT
+242 SSGATIT
-249 EPYERRIETLKEDE
+249 EPYERRIETLKEGE
-263 SVTLEFELIKENI
+263 SVTLEFELIKENV
-276 RDVVVELEY
+276 RDVVVELTYSGEVD
-285 AGREERK
+285 EK

-312 EGDRRRLEV
+312 QGDRRRLEV

-326 ALTDE
+326 AL
-331 TVEDET
+331 EDET
-337 AKVDTTTAQ
+337 EEVDTNTAQ
-346 EINNVYVSIKDD
+346 EINNVYVSIKDE
-358 TDAIIGFPYEYRIPT
+358 TESIIGYPYEPRIPT
-373 LKDGEEKMLDFELRR
+373 LKDGQEKTLDFELRR
-388 NVDSLV
+388 NVDNIIVNLK
-394 VSLNYLKEENLYKIH
+394 YLDEDISYKIH

-415 HISILSAKKFR
+415 YISILSAKKFR
-426 VASNTGGQMMV
+426 IDNQMMV
-437 TLQLKNTST
+437 TIQLKNTST
-446 TEAMSVNATPEE
+446 TEAMSSDATPEE

-463 EIRSIYV
+463 EIRGIYV
-470 SLLDSVDGTNIVK
+470 SLLDVTDDTNIVK

-490 VLGYNEIVEL
+490 VLGYNEAVEL

-506 DVESLQVSLNY
+506 DVESLKVSLDY
-517 PELDMPETRLIY
+517 PELDEPDTRLIY

-580 NRINFEFQ
+580 NRLSFEFQ

-631 YVAVLDDTEANE
+631 YVAVIDEVEANE

-649 RLDLPAEQIAGI
+649 RLDLSADRIAGI

-679 VFVQNA
+679 VFVPNA
-685 FQTIKIGEQVNMT
+685 FQTIKIGEEVNMT

-709 VDIRMIVDVNT
+709 VDIRMLVDVNT
-720 DWKYTVVPEVIGSL
+720 DWKYTVIPEVVGSL
-734 GRNEETEIQLTLMPP
+734 ERNEETEIQLTLSPP
-749 EDIGV
+749 VDIGV

-781 QVESKTQMS
+781 QVESQTQMS

-798 LILLMIAIVV
+798 LILLMIGIVI

>member
-1 VSTPFNTNQLTNF
+1 MEGWKTRWKNGREGKIWKNGREDKKNGFPSVLSSTPPTKP
-14 RFGCIE
+14 
-20 NPIFDQQ
+20 NPPVFQ
-27 FDSKHNRERY
+27 S
-37 ELMVNTKNRH
+37 LMF
-47 ESPLKMR
+47 L
-54 INIFTLVFILAIGL
+54 LAFAGVVGM
-68 LLPSALFEVA
+68 LFVITVLA
-78 LAEEPEEPAPPNGES
+78 FAEEAPPPNGES
-93 SRTRDE
+93 TKTRDE
-99 QDRHIKIEIERQ
+99 QDRHLKIEIERQ
-111 KMESAERLM
+111 KMKSAERLM
-120 DKKKIELEDLQ
+120 TKKRIELEELK

-144 EVKTAEEDY
+144 EVNTAEEDY
-153 ERAVSEYEQAKLT
+153 ETAVSEYEQAKLK

-184 ATSLSESPDGREL
+184 ATSLYESDDGRDR

-209 KLVESSKVVGQD
+209 KLVESSEVVGQD

-242 SGGAIIT
+242 SSGAIIT
-249 EPYERRIETLKEDE
+249 EPYERRIETLKEGE
-263 SVTLEFELIKENI
+263 SVILDFELIKENI
-276 RDVVVELEY
+276 RDVVVELKY
-285 AGREERK
+285 SGREENK
-292 NIHLKQEDPYISVV
+292 NIHLKQEEPYISVV

-321 VLTYG
+321 VLKYG

-331 TVEDET
+331 TDET
-337 AKVDTTTAQ
+337 EKTNTNTAQ

-358 TDAIIGFPYEYRIPT
+358 MAAIIGYPYEHRIPQ
-373 LKDGEEKMLDFELRR
+373 LKDGEEKTLDFELRR
-388 NVDSLV
+388 NVDSVTVNLK
-394 VSLNYLKEENLYKIH
+394 YLDQEIPYKIH

-415 HISILSAKKFR
+415 YISILSAKKFR
-426 VASNTGGQMMV
+426 VENQMMV
-437 TLQLKNTST
+437 TIQLKNTST
-446 TEAMSVNATPEE
+446 TETMSMNATPEE

-463 EIRSIYV
+463 EIRGIYV
-470 SLLDSVDGTNIVK
+470 SLLDTIDGTNIVK

-490 VLGYNEIVEL
+490 ILGYNETVEL

-506 DVESLQVSLNY
+506 DVESLKVSLNY
-517 PELDMPETRLIY
+517 PELPQPDERLIY

-588 DPETQSRQSQVKFT
+588 DPETRSRQSQVKFT

-649 RLDLPAEQIAGI
+649 RLDLSAEQIAGI

-685 FQTIKIGEQVNMT
+685 FQTIKIGEEVNMT
-698 ATLKNIGTRDL
+698 AMLQNIGTRDL

-720 DWKYTVVPEVIGSL
+720 DWKYTVTPEVISSL
-734 GRNEETEIQLTLMPP
+734 ARTEEKEIQLTLSPP
-749 EDIGV
+749 ADIGV

-798 LILLMIAIVV
+798 LILLMIGIVI

>member
-1 VSTPFNTNQLTNF
+1 MGPLTFQSSNLPIF
-14 RFGCIE
+14 RFLMLVLIFMSAIGISLPVLLAAESEETLPVDDNTPKTKEEQSRQILIE
-20 NPIFDQQ
+20 V
-27 FDSKHNRERY
+27 ER
-37 ELMVNTKNRH
+37 
-47 ESPLKMR
+47 LKM
-54 INIFTLVFILAIGL
+54 
-68 LLPSALFEVA
+68 E
-78 LAEEPEEPAPPNGES
+78 LAE
-93 SRTRDE
+93 
-99 QDRHIKIEIERQ
+99 K
-111 KMESAERLM
+111 LM
-120 DKKKIELEDLQ
+120 KKKQVDLENLKS
-131 AMMAEENNIVTVA
+131 MMMEEDNIVTVS
-144 EVKTAEEDY
+144 EVNKAEEAY
-153 ERAVSEYEQAKLT
+153 ERAVDEYEQAKLT

-184 ATSLSESPDGREL
+184 TTRLYESADGREL

-209 KLVESSKVVGQD
+209 KLVESSKVLGRE

-233 TIREQEGYG
+233 EIKEQEGYG
-242 SGGAIIT
+242 TSGATIT
-249 EPYERRIETLKEDE
+249 EPYEQRIETLKEGE
-263 SVTLEFELIKENI
+263 SVTLEFELIKENV
-276 RDVVVELEY
+276 RDVVVELTY
-285 AGREERK
+285 SGRQEQK

-312 EGDRRRLEV
+312 QGDRRRLEV

-326 ALTDE
+326 AL
-331 TVEDET
+331 EDET
-337 AKVDTTTAQ
+337 EEVDTNTAQ
-346 EINNVYVSIKDD
+346 EINNVYVSIKDE
-358 TDAIIGFPYEYRIPT
+358 TESIIGYPYEPRIPT
-373 LKDGEEKMLDFELRR
+373 LKDGQEKTLDFELRR
-388 NVDSLV
+388 NVDNLTV
-394 VSLNYLKEENLYKIH
+394 NLKYLDKDISYKIH

-415 HISILSAKKFR
+415 YISILSAKKFR
-426 VASNTGGQMMV
+426 VDNQMMV
-437 TLQLKNTST
+437 TIQLKNTST
-446 TEAMSVNATPEE
+446 TEAMSSDATPEE

-463 EIRSIYV
+463 EIRGIYV
-470 SLLDSVDGTNIVK
+470 SLLDVTDDTNIVK

-506 DVESLQVSLNY
+506 DVESLKVSLDY
-517 PELDMPETRLIY
+517 PELDEPDTRLIY

-580 NRINFEFQ
+580 NRLSFEFQ

-602 QEQSKRNLSL
+602 QEQSKRDLSL

-631 YVAVLDDTEANE
+631 YVAVIDEAEANE

-649 RLDLPAEQIAGI
+649 RLDLPADRIASI
-661 QGGVERFEL
+661 QGGIERFEL

-679 VFVQNA
+679 VFVPNA
-685 FQTIKIGEQVNMT
+685 FQTIKIGEEVKMT

-709 VDIRMIVDVNT
+709 VDIRMLVDVNT
-720 DWKYTVVPEVIGSL
+720 DWKYTVIPEVVNTL
-734 GRNEETEIQLTLMPP
+734 ERNEETEIQLTLSPP
-749 EDIGV
+749 ADIGV

-781 QVESKTQMS
+781 QVESQTQMS

-798 LILLMIAIVV
+798 LILLMIGIVI

>member
-1 VSTPFNTNQLTNF
+1 MERWKDKQKDASMDGWVDEWKNGWIKGSNTLSTFQSSNF
-14 RFGCIE
+14 PTFQF
-20 NPIFDQQ
+20 PIFQSLT
-27 FDSKHNRERY
+27 F
-37 ELMVNTKNRH
+37 L
-47 ESPLKMR
+47 
-54 INIFTLVFILAIGL
+54 LVFIGVIGL
-68 LLPSALFEVA
+68 SMPVQLSAQT
-78 LAEEPEEPAPPNGES
+78 EEPVPPNGES
-93 SRTRDE
+93 TRTRDE

-111 KMESAERLM
+111 KMESAKRLM
-120 DKKKIELEDLQ
+120 DKKLIELEDLR

-175 QDEWHITVE
+175 QDEWHISVE
-184 ATSLSESPDGREL
+184 ATSLSESHDGREL
-197 FSITLRNSSSPV
+197 FEITLRNSSSPV

-276 RDVVVELEY
+276 RDVVVELKY
-285 AGREERK
+285 AGREERR

-331 TVEDET
+331 TTEDQT
-337 AKVDTTTAQ
+337 AEIDTTTAQ

-373 LKDGEEKMLDFELRR
+373 LKDGEERMLDFELRR

-446 TEAMSVNATPEE
+446 TEAMSINATPEE

-490 VLGYNEIVEL
+490 VLGYNETVEL

-649 RLDLPAEQIAGI
+649 RLDLPAEQIASI

-720 DWKYTVVPEVIGSL
+720 DWKYTVVPEVISSL
-734 GRNEETEIQLTLMPP
+734 SRNEETEIQLTLMPP

>member
-1 VSTPFNTNQLTNF
+1 MDGSKILGRTDGQMEEWVA
-14 RFGCIE
+14 
-20 NPIFDQQ
+20 PIFQ
-27 FDSKHNRERY
+27 SSNVSIPI
-37 ELMVNTKNRH
+37 LV
-47 ESPLKMR
+47 L
-54 INIFTLVFILAIGL
+54 IFIGAIGI
-68 LLPSALFEVA
+68 LLPTETPTAF
-78 LAEEPEEPAPPNGES
+78 AEETQPVSDENRAKTKEEQ
-93 SRTRDE
+93 SRQIQIETKRLEMELKE
-99 QDRHIKIEIERQ
+99 Q
-111 KMESAERLM
+111 LM
-120 DKKKIELEDLQ
+120 KKKLVELENLK
-131 AMMAEENNIVTVA
+131 AMMMEANNIVTVSQ
-144 EVKTAEEDY
+144 VNRAEEDY
-153 ERAVSEYEQAKLT
+153 ETAVSEYEQAKLT
-166 LQQVELESL
+166 LQDTELNSL
-175 QDEWHITVE
+175 KDEWHITVE
-184 ATSLSESPDGREL
+184 NTNLYESDDGREL

-209 KLVESSKVVGQD
+209 TLVESSKVLGRE

-233 TIREQEGYG
+233 SIKEQEGYG
-242 SGGAIIT
+242 ASGAIIA
-249 EPYERRIETLKEDE
+249 EPYEQRIETLKEGE
-263 SVTLEFELIKENI
+263 AVTLEFELIKEDV
-276 RDVVVELEY
+276 RDVVVELTYSGETDN
-285 AGREERK
+285 K

-312 EGDRRRLEV
+312 KGDRRHLEV

-326 ALTDE
+326 AIKGERKE
-331 TVEDET
+331 T
-337 AKVDTTTAQ
+337 DTTDPTDYSNGATAQ
-346 EINNVYVSIKDD
+346 EINNVYVSIRDE
-358 TDAIIGFPYEYRIPT
+358 TDAIIGFPYEYRISS
-373 LKDGEEKMLDFELRR
+373 LKDGQATTLDFELRR
-388 NVDSLV
+388 NIDSVTVHIL
-394 VSLNYLKEENLYKIH
+394 YLDKPYPKKIH

-426 VASNTGGQMMV
+426 VDNQMMV

-446 TEAMSVNATPEE
+446 TEAMPSNATPEE

-463 EIRSIYV
+463 EIRAIYV
-470 SLLDSVDGTNIVK
+470 SLLDVTDDTNIVK
-483 PYEEKIP
+483 PYETKIP
-490 VLGYNEIVEL
+490 VLGYNEIEEL

-506 DVESLQVSLNY
+506 DVESLKVSLKY
-517 PELDMPETRLIY
+517 PELPEPDLRLIY

-580 NRINFEFQ
+580 NRLSFEFQ

-602 QEQSKRNLSL
+602 QEQSKRSLSL

-631 YVAVLDDTEANE
+631 YVAVLDEAEANE
-643 LGGVNN
+643 LGGINN
-649 RLDLPAEQIAGI
+649 RLDLSADRIAGI

-679 VFVQNA
+679 VFVPNA
-685 FQTIKIGEQVNMT
+685 FQTIKIGEEVNMT

-720 DWKYTVVPEVIGSL
+720 DWKYTVIPEVVSSL
-734 GRNEETEIQLTLMPP
+734 GRNEETEIQLTLSPP
-749 EDIGV
+749 ADIGV

-781 QVESKTQMS
+781 QVESQTQMS

>member
-1 VSTPFNTNQLTNF
+1 MDGWKKNGKDGWKDGKIGFPPFQSSTLL
-14 RFGCIE
+14 
-20 NPIFDQQ
+20 IFM
-27 FDSKHNRERY
+27 FV
-37 ELMVNTKNRH
+37 L
-47 ESPLKMR
+47 
-54 INIFTLVFILAIGL
+54 IFMSAIGVSL
-68 LLPSALFEVA
+68 PIPSA
-78 LAEEPEEPAPPNGES
+78 AESEEIPPVNDNSPKTKE
-93 SRTRDE
+93 E
-99 QDRHIKIEIERQ
+99 QNRQILIEIERL
-111 KMESAERLM
+111 KMELAEKLM
-120 DKKKIELEDLQ
+120 KKKQVDLENLK
-131 AMMAEENNIVTVA
+131 AMMMEENNIVTVS
-144 EVKTAEEDY
+144 EVNIAEEAY
-153 ERAVSEYEQAKLT
+153 ERAVDEYEQAKLT
-166 LQQVELESL
+166 LQQTELTSL

-184 ATSLSESPDGREL
+184 TTRLYESVDGREL

-209 KLVESSKVVGQD
+209 KLVESSKVLGRD

-233 TIREQEGYG
+233 EIKEQEGYG
-242 SGGAIIT
+242 TSGATIT
-249 EPYERRIETLKEDE
+249 EPYEQRIETLKEGE
-263 SVTLEFELIKENI
+263 SVTLEFELIKENV
-276 RDVVVELEY
+276 RDVVVELTY
-285 AGREERK
+285 SGRQEQK

-312 EGDRRRLEV
+312 QGDRRRLEV

-326 ALTDE
+326 AITGE
-331 TVEDET
+331 TEEIDTNT
-337 AKVDTTTAQ
+337 AQEINNVAQ
-346 EINNVYVSIKDD
+346 EINNVYVSIKDE
-358 TDAIIGFPYEYRIPT
+358 TESIIGYPYEPRIPT
-373 LKDGEEKMLDFELRR
+373 LKNGQEKILDFELRR
-388 NVDSLV
+388 NVDNIIVNLK
-394 VSLNYLKEENLYKIH
+394 YLDEDISYKIH

-415 HISILSAKKFR
+415 YISILSAKKFR
-426 VASNTGGQMMV
+426 VDNQMMV
-437 TLQLKNTST
+437 TIQLKNTST
-446 TEAMSVNATPEE
+446 TEAMSSTATPEE

-463 EIRSIYV
+463 EIRGIYV
-470 SLLDSVDGTNIVK
+470 SLLDVTDDTNIVK
-483 PYEEKIP
+483 PYEEKIS
-490 VLGYNEIVEL
+490 VLGYNETVDL

-506 DVESLQVSLNY
+506 DVESLKVSLDY
-517 PELDMPETRLIY
+517 PELDEPDMRLIY

-580 NRINFEFQ
+580 NRLSFEFQ
-588 DPETQSRQSQVKFT
+588 DPETKSRQSQVKFT

-631 YVAVLDDTEANE
+631 HVAVLDEAEANE

-649 RLDLPAEQIAGI
+649 RLGLPADRIASI

-679 VFVQNA
+679 VFVPNA
-685 FQTIKIGEQVNMT
+685 FQTIKIGEEVNMT

-709 VDIRMIVDVNT
+709 VDIRMLVDVNT
-720 DWKYTVVPEVIGSL
+720 DWKYTVIPEVIGSL
-734 GRNEETEIQLTLMPP
+734 RRNEETEIQLTLSPP
-749 EDIGV
+749 ADIGV

-781 QVESKTQMS
+781 QVESQTQMS

-798 LILLMIAIVV
+798 LILLMIGIVI

>member
-1 VSTPFNTNQLTNF
+1 MDGWKKNGKEGWKDGKIGSPPFLSSTL
-14 RFGCIE
+14 
-20 NPIFDQQ
+20 PIFQ
-27 FDSKHNRERY
+27 S
-37 ELMVNTKNRH
+37 L
-47 ESPLKMR
+47 
-54 INIFTLVFILAIGL
+54 IFALIFMSAMGVSLPVSLA
-68 LLPSALFEVA
+68 A
-78 LAEEPEEPAPPNGES
+78 EPEETLPVDDNTPKTKEEQ
-93 SRTRDE
+93 SR
-99 QDRHIKIEIERQ
+99 QILIEVERL
-111 KMESAERLM
+111 KMELAEKLM
-120 DKKKIELEDLQ
+120 KKKQVDLENLKS
-131 AMMAEENNIVTVA
+131 MMMEEDNIVTVS
-144 EVKTAEEDY
+144 EVNKAEEAY
-153 ERAVSEYEQAKLT
+153 ERAVDEYEQSKLT

-175 QDEWHITVE
+175 KDEWHITVE
-184 ATSLSESPDGREL
+184 KTRLYESSDGREL
-197 FSITLRNSSSPV
+197 FSITLLNSSSPV
-209 KLVESSKVVGQD
+209 KLVESSKVLGRE

-233 TIREQEGYG
+233 EIKEQEGYG
-242 SGGAIIT
+242 TSGATIT
-249 EPYERRIETLKEDE
+249 EPYEQRIETLKEGE
-263 SVTLEFELIKENI
+263 SVTLEFELIKENV
-276 RDVVVELEY
+276 RDVVVELTY
-285 AGREERK
+285 SGRQEQK

-312 EGDRRRLEV
+312 QGDRRRLEV

-326 ALTDE
+326 AL
-331 TVEDET
+331 EDET
-337 AKVDTTTAQ
+337 EEVDTNTAQ
-346 EINNVYVSIKDD
+346 EINNVYVSIKDE
-358 TDAIIGFPYEYRIPT
+358 TESIIGYPYEPRIPT
-373 LKDGEEKMLDFELRR
+373 LKDGQEKTLDFELRR
-388 NVDSLV
+388 NVDNLTV
-394 VSLNYLKEENLYKIH
+394 NLKYLDKDISYKIH

-415 HISILSAKKFR
+415 YISILSAKKFR
-426 VASNTGGQMMV
+426 VENQMMV
-437 TLQLKNTST
+437 TIQLKNTST
-446 TEAMSVNATPEE
+446 TEAMSSDATPEE

-463 EIRSIYV
+463 EIRGIYV
-470 SLLDSVDGTNIVK
+470 SLLDVTDDTNIVK

-506 DVESLQVSLNY
+506 DVESLKVSLDY
-517 PELDMPETRLIY
+517 PELDEPDTRLIY

-580 NRINFEFQ
+580 NRLSFEFQ

-631 YVAVLDDTEANE
+631 YVAVIDEAEANE

-649 RLDLPAEQIAGI
+649 RLDLPADRIAGI
-661 QGGVERFEL
+661 QGGIERFEL

-679 VFVQNA
+679 VFVPNA
-685 FQTIKIGEQVNMT
+685 FQTIKIGEEVKMT

-709 VDIRMIVDVNT
+709 VDIRMLVDVNT
-720 DWKYTVVPEVIGSL
+720 DWKYTVIPEVVSTL
-734 GRNEETEIQLTLMPP
+734 ERNEETEIQLTLSPP
-749 EDIGV
+749 ADIGV

-781 QVESKTQMS
+781 QVESQTQMS

-798 LILLMIAIVV
+798 LILLMIGIVI

>member
-1 VSTPFNTNQLTNF
+1 MDGCKKKRKRRLEDWKIGRLGTYPFTHPSFHSYFQSLTFVLIFMSAIAVSLSVPLAAVPEEIPPVNDNSPKTKEEQSRQIL
-14 RFGCIE
+14 IE
-20 NPIFDQQ
+20 ID
-27 FDSKHNRERY
+27 R
-37 ELMVNTKNRH
+37 
-47 ESPLKMR
+47 LKM
-54 INIFTLVFILAIGL
+54 
-68 LLPSALFEVA
+68 E
-78 LAEEPEEPAPPNGES
+78 LAEN
-93 SRTRDE
+93 
-99 QDRHIKIEIERQ
+99 
-111 KMESAERLM
+111 LM
-120 DKKKIELEDLQ
+120 KKKQVELENLK
-131 AMMAEENNIVTVA
+131 AMLMEENNIVTVS
-144 EVKTAEEDY
+144 EVNTAEEAY
-153 ERAVSEYEQAKLT
+153 ERAVDEYEQAKLT
-166 LQQVELESL
+166 LQQTELESL

-184 ATSLSESPDGREL
+184 KTRLYESADGREL
-197 FSITLRNSSSPV
+197 FSITLRNSSVPV
-209 KLVESSKVVGQD
+209 KLVESSKVLGRE

-233 TIREQEGYG
+233 EIKEQEGYG
-242 SGGAIIT
+242 TSGATIT
-249 EPYERRIETLKEDE
+249 EPYEQRIETLKEGE
-263 SVTLEFELIKENI
+263 SVTLEFELIKENV
-276 RDVVVELEY
+276 RDVVVELTY
-285 AGREERK
+285 SGREEQK
-292 NIHLKQEDPYISVV
+292 NIHLKQDDPYISVV

-326 ALTDE
+326 ALEGEIEE
-331 TVEDET
+331 TG
-337 AKVDTTTAQ
+337 ANTAQ

-358 TDAIIGFPYEYRIPT
+358 TESIIGYPYEPRIPT
-373 LKDGEEKMLDFELRR
+373 LKDGQEKTLDFELRR
-388 NVDSLV
+388 NVDNLTV
-394 VSLNYLKEENLYKIH
+394 NLKYLDKDISYKIH

-415 HISILSAKKFR
+415 YISILSAKKFR
-426 VASNTGGQMMV
+426 LDNQMMV
-437 TLQLKNTST
+437 TIQLKNTST
-446 TEAMSVNATPEE
+446 TEAMPVNATPEE

-463 EIRSIYV
+463 EIRGIYV
-470 SLLDSVDGTNIVK
+470 SLLDVTDDTNIVK

-490 VLGYNEIVEL
+490 VLGYNEIAEL

-506 DVESLQVSLNY
+506 DVESLKVSLDY
-517 PELDMPETRLIY
+517 PELDEPDTRLIY

-580 NRINFEFQ
+580 NRLSFEFQ

-602 QEQSKRNLSL
+602 QEQSKRDLSL

-631 YVAVLDDTEANE
+631 YVAVIDEAEANE

-649 RLDLPAEQIAGI
+649 RLDLPADRIAGI

-679 VFVQNA
+679 VFVPNA
-685 FQTIKIGEQVNMT
+685 FQTIKIGEEVNMT

-709 VDIRMIVDVNT
+709 VDIRMLVDVNT
-720 DWKYTVVPEVIGSL
+720 DWKYTVIPEVVGTL
-734 GRNEETEIQLTLMPP
+734 ERNEETEIQLTLSPP
-749 EDIGV
+749 VDIGV

-781 QVESKTQMS
+781 QVESQTQMS

-798 LILLMIAIVV
+798 LILLMIGIVI
-808 VTIRISRR
+808 VTVRISRR